1 MRARYSAYATGD
13 ANFLIDTTHP
23 ESPHAQADRRAWKQ
37 ELVAYCRATQFVG
50 LTVHAHERDDA
61 AGRAS
66 VTFTAALRQ
75 DGRDVGFTEHSTFV
89 REGMRWYY
97 LGGESSDAELP

>member
-1 MRARYSAYATGD
+1 MRARYSAYAIGD
-13 ANFLIDTTHP
+13 TKFLIDTTHP

-37 ELVAYCRATQFVG
+37 ELAAYCRATEFVG
-50 LTVHAHERDDA
+50 LTVHEHAVDEA

-66 VTFTAALRQ
+66 VRFTAALRQ

-89 REGMRWYY
+89 REGARWYY
-97 LGGESSDAELP
+97 ASGELGESDA